1 MKTQD
6 KMHHISTFIV
16 YQERKKTAPNVR
28 LKKYRKKL
36 QSTDSQLP
44 SGIQNPTHRMRS
56 TRKLFYAW
64 EKCLRNIFSLKKLSP
79 PGCCSFRTAG
89 FFYFSCGCSVSCSV
103 AASAAV
109 ANPTHS
115 KLIPEGRPSNSAHP
129 ESKSASR
136 HKRLHFT
143 TSTRRKQGCA
153 PQPRKFE
160 LPFHRSA
167 GRSGTLPDTNRNTL
181 HRQQRHLCTPDGDS
195 SLLILNFVA

>member
-1 MKTQD
+1 MAFAGSKYA
-6 KMHHISTFIV
+6 FILTKV
-16 YQERKKTAPNVR
+16 RESPSRIAAAAGSRTAP
-28 LKKYRKKL
+28 
-36 QSTDSQLP
+36 SQPPATVANPTPPQTPP
-44 SGIQNPTHRMRS
+44 SGEGLYSRRHPTVR
-56 TRKLFYAW
+56 
-64 EKCLRNIFSLKKLSP
+64 ESP
-79 PGCCSFRTAG
+79 SEIAAAAGSRTAP
-89 FFYFSCGCSVSCSV
+89 SRPP
-103 AASAAV
+103 ATV

-143 TSTRRKQGCA
+143 ASTRRKQGCA
-153 PQPRKFE
+153 PQPHKFE
-160 LPFHRSA
+160 PPFHRSA

>member
-1 MKTQD
+1 MAFAGSKYA
-6 KMHHISTFIV
+6 FILTKV
-16 YQERKKTAPNVR
+16 RESPSRIAAAAGSRTAPSRPLPRLQIRPHPKPLPQGRGFIAADTPTVR
-28 LKKYRKKL
+28 E
-36 QSTDSQLP
+36 SP
-44 SGIQNPTHRMRS
+44 SEIAAAAGS
-56 TRKLFYAW
+56 
-64 EKCLRNIFSLKKLSP
+64 
-79 PGCCSFRTAG
+79 RTAP
-89 FFYFSCGCSVSCSV
+89 SQPP
-103 AASAAV
+103 AAV
-109 ANPTHS
+109 PNPTHS

-143 TSTRRKQGCA
+143 AATRRKQGCA

-160 LPFHRSA
+160 PPFHRSA